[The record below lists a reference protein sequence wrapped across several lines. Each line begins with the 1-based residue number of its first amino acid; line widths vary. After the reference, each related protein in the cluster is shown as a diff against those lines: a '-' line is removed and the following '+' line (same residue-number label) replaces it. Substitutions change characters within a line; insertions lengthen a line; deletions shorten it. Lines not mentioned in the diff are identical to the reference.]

1 MARRIM
7 TGTDS
12 TSTSRGVSAERLAR
26 ASMAAGFA
34 MVEGLPEE
42 ELDEEPARE
51 LEPGA
56 VRRMWHTFEHFLAHF
71 LGGAPGR
78 PAGLSAS

>member
-34 MVEGLPEE
+34 MVEGLPEG
-42 ELDEEPARE
+42 ELPEEPARE

-56 VRRMWHTFEHFLAHF
+56 VRRTWHTLEHFLAHF
-71 LGGAPGR
+71 LGGASGR
-78 PAGLSAS
+78 PAGFSAS

>member
-7 TGTDS
+7 TETDS
-12 TSTSRGVSAERLAR
+12 TSTSRGVSAEWLAL

-34 MVEGLPEE
+34 MVEELHEE
-42 ELDEEPARE
+42 ELHDEPARE

-56 VRRMWHTFEHFLAHF
+56 VRRTWHTLEHFLAHF
-71 LGGAPGR
+71 LGGASGR
-78 PAGLSAS
+78 PSGLGAS

>member
-1 MARRIM
+1 MAMRI
-7 TGTDS
+7 TTETDA

-34 MVEGLPEE
+34 MVEELP
-42 ELDEEPARE
+42 DDPPRE

-56 VRRMWHTFEHFLAHF
+56 VRRAWQTLEHFLAHF
-71 LGGAPGR
+71 LTGASGR
-78 PAGLSAS
+78 PSGLGAS

>member
-7 TGTDS
+7 TETDS

-34 MVEGLPEE
+34 MVEELP
-42 ELDEEPARE
+42 DEPARE
-51 LEPGA
+51 LEAGT
-56 VRRMWHTFEHFLAHF
+56 VRRTWHTFEHFLAHF
-71 LGGAPGR
+71 LSGAPCR
-78 PAGLSAS
+78 PFGLSASQL